1 MDAVTVKLNSNV
13 YKAGIGEILT
23 EGVVNHNDVSNL
35 NNKFGG
41 VK

>member
-1 MDAVTVKLNSNV
+1 VQLGANV

-23 EGVVNHNDVSNL
+23 EGNLNYNEVSNL
-35 NNKFGG
+35 NNRFGG